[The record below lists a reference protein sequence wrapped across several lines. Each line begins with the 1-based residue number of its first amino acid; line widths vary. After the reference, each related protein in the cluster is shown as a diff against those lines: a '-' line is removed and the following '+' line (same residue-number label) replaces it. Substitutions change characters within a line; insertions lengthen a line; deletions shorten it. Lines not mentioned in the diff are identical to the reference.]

1 MKQDSVTNYT
11 VDNKVIAV
19 THNGVFHS
27 DDVFASGL
35 IRCIGK
41 KLGIKIE
48 QVRTRDL
55 NEVPEKALV
64 YDVFDGLYDHHDKDG
79 LVARGRK
86 LAAFGKLFGALK
98 NEIIQIFDLDEQAW
112 INIDLSLVSSI
123 DHSDNTGESNPL
135 TYVYNILARK
145 DERDPTSNEVFE
157 MAVDSAVKVLEAAFQ
172 FEAKGAADRRI
183 LKSLPIVEVNG
194 KKFGLKEEPG
204 YISTPTTWEGLD
216 GFIIRMGDDEVAGKW
231 MVKMVNGG
239 ALSKCGLRNTG
250 DVVFTHQSGFM
261 GKMNTLDAV
270 YDCI

>member
-1 MKQDSVTNYT
+1 MKQDSLVNYT

-19 THNGVFHS
+19 THNGIFHS

-48 QVRTRDL
+48 QIRTRDIKK
-55 NEVPEKALV
+55 VPEKALV

-86 LAAFGKLFGALK
+86 LAAFGKLFGSFQ
-98 NEIIQIFDLDEQAW
+98 NEIIQIFNLDKQAW
-112 INIDLSLVSSI
+112 INIDLTLVSPI
-123 DHSDNTGESNPL
+123 DHSDNTGELNPL
-135 TYVYNILARK
+135 TYTYNVLARK
-145 DERDPTSNEVFE
+145 GERDPASNEVFE
-157 MAVDSAVKVLEAAFQ
+157 MAVDSAVEVLEAAFQ
-172 FEAKGAADRRI
+172 FEAKGASDRRI

-204 YISTPTTWEGLD
+204 YISIPTTWEGLD
-216 GFIIRMGDDEVAGKW
+216 GFIIRMGDDEIAGRW
-231 MVKMVNGG
+231 MIKMVNGG
-239 ALSKCGLRNTG
+239 SLSKCDLRNEG
-250 DVVFTHQSGFM
+250 DVVFTHPNGFM
-261 GKMNTLDAV
+261 GKMNSLDAL